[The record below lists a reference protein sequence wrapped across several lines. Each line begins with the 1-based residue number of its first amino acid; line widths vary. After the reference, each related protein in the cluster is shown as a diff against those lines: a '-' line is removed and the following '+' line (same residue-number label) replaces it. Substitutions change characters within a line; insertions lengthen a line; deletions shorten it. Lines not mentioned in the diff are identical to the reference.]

1 MTIGIS
7 GHQDLGSPKEVAWI
21 SARLRNELSK
31 RTFSRGVSSL
41 AVGADQLF
49 AHIVLDLHHAL
60 EVVLPCRGY
69 EKTFKNDDMRK
80 VTKSLAGC
88 LLSQLA
94 HAIEPGREREIRVLS
109 FAPTTVV
116 MERLIAGGFERL
128 PISLKGTKWDLYEF
142 IPQNTGSSGLLK
154 CIQIARQK
162 M

>member
-80 VTKSLAGC
+80 VFAALKSQATHCQLLEFDAPSEEAFYRAGQRVVD
-88 LLSQLA
+88 LSDLMMFVWDGKPA
-94 HAIEPGREREIRVLS
+94 KGRGGTADIVDYAIRCRRPYVHIEL
-109 FAPTTVV
+109 
-116 MERLIAGGFERL
+116 
-128 PISLKGTKWDLYEF
+128 
-142 IPQNTGSSGLLK
+142 NTFPE
-154 CIQIARQK
+154 
-162 M
+162 